1 VRWGGRMPEFIVR
14 MAGRKEMSI
23 VLDEDD
29 VFIGRAPRIN
39 DICIGDPSVSRQ
51 HAHVKRRE
59 EGYAVYDLKSLN
71 GVFLNGEKISRAVLK
86 DGDVIRLGDVEVR
99 VRIREVSAEESL
111 ASIEESE
118 ITSAE
123 ARAVQPVG
131 EEKPEIT
138 QARKLPQPGK

>member
-1 VRWGGRMPEFIVR
+1 MPEFIVR

-39 DICIGDPSVSRQ
+39 DICIGDPSISRQ

-59 EGYAVYDLKSLN
+59 EGYTIYDLKSLN
-71 GVFLNGEKISRAVLK
+71 GVVLNGEKISRAVLK

-123 ARAVQPVG
+123 AGAAQPVG
-131 EEKPEIT
+131 EENVEIT
-138 QARKLPQPGK
+138 QARKLPQPGE